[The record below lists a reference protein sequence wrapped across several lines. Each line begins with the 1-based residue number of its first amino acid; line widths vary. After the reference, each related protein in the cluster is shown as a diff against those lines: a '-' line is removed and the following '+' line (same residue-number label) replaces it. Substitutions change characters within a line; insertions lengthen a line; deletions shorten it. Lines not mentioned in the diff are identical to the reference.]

1 MILGKRVISKKH
13 KFIYAPS
20 LVVSPSF
27 RFRVCETLALFE
39 NSKRKVLKC
48 PTVILRKLIRSSFRN
63 GDKGKCL
70 LMGEQIHPDS
80 LTEDLL
86 EISLYY
92 HDR

>member
-1 MILGKRVISKKH
+1 MLR
-13 KFIYAPS
+13 PLS
-20 LVVSPSF
+20 LVLHSDSEY
-27 RFRVCETLALFE
+27 RETLALFE